1 MRSLGFSKNLCRF
14 FLFFAAALML
24 VPGPVAL
31 SLGYADEKSGDT
43 EPNNRAK
50 AHKIHITANRLI
62 SDNDADYAEFIGD
75 VKATQGDTVITA
87 DRLKIFYKAT
97 AGQKDTTHAIGKESI
112 TKIVAD
118 GNVKIYFNNRVAVT
132 PKAVYN
138 TKTRTL
144 VLLGS
149 SSKIVSGDNSI
160 SGEKITIDRVTGRI
174 NVESGDKKRVEA
186 VLYSGEK
193 GLIK

>member
-1 MRSLGFSKNLCRF
+1 VKSLGFSTNLCRF
-14 FLFFAAALML
+14 FLFFAAVFML

-31 SLGYADEKSGDT
+31 SLGYADEKPSDT

-50 AHKIHITANRLI
+50 DHKIRITANKLI
-62 SDNDADYAEFIGD
+62 YDNDVDYAEFIGD
-75 VKATQGDTVITA
+75 VRATQEDTVITA
-87 DRLKIFYKAT
+87 DRLKIFYKA
-97 AGQKDTTHAIGKESI
+97 ASGQKDTPAIGKESI

-138 TKTRTL
+138 TQTRIL
-144 VLLGS
+144 VLSGNN
-149 SSKIVSGDNSI
+149 SKIVSGDNSI
-160 SGEKITIDRVTGRI
+160 SGEKITIDRATGRI

-193 GLIK
+193 GLK

>member
-1 MRSLGFSKNLCRF
+1 
-14 FLFFAAALML
+14 ML

-31 SLGYADEKSGDT
+31 SLGYAEEKPGDT

-50 AHKIHITANRLI
+50 DHKISITANKLI
-62 SDNDADYAEFIGD
+62 SDNDVDYAEFIGD
-75 VKATQGDTVITA
+75 VRATQEDTVITA

-97 AGQKDTTHAIGKESI
+97 AGQKGTPAIGKESI

-118 GNVKIYFNNRVAVT
+118 GNVKIYFNNKVAVT
-132 PKAVYN
+132 SKAVYN
-138 TKTRTL
+138 TQTRTL
-144 VLLGS
+144 VLSGNG
-149 SSKIVSGDNSI
+149 SKIVSGDNSI